1 MPFIAT
7 KLKTNILLFIDA
19 VLGAVQG
26 LRIQAPGITDAMR
39 TGITEVILI
48 FIFLVQPFGTTK
60 IAVSFAPIV
69 SIWLLLN
76 LACGIYN
83 CIYYDATVFQAFSPY
98 WIYRWFAKHGT
109 DGWKM
114 MGGTLLSITGVE
126 ALYADLGHFD
136 PTAVRISWLLF
147 AYPVSHHYPLYVF
160 NASNDS
166 WLSSVF

>member
-1 MPFIAT
+1 MTF
-7 KLKTNILLFIDA
+7 LMDA

-98 WIYRWFAKHGT
+98 WIYRWFAKHGA

-147 AYPVSHHYPLYVF
+147 AYPVSHYHYL
-160 NASNDS
+160 
-166 WLSSVF
+166 